1 MSQDTRHRIIVYA
14 QTDVGMV
21 RAGNEDTFL
30 VLNLDTSDTWTPA
43 TVEGNPPDH
52 LASFVQGSAGT
63 ILAVSDGMGGALAG
77 EVASRMAVE
86 GVREHMLL
94 FKQSTTFAAFP
105 FHERLRL
112 AVEQANTQINNE
124 SLGNADY
131 AGMGATFTA
140 AGVHEG
146 MLTLAQIGD
155 SRCYLIRDGRI
166 ALVTHDQS
174 LVWQLVEAGHITEE
188 EAETHQYKN
197 VILQA
202 LGAQPRVNVV
212 VDRIPINDG
221 DVVLLCSDGLSGR
234 VKAEEMLEIVGNAP
248 DLKEA
253 CEQLIQLANDRGG
266 EDNIT
271 VVLGRFEGDGLPAP
285 SDVMSERVERDP
297 NLPYDVSD
305 ELVADVEPT
314 LTPDQNGDDVGT
326 PGTALLSSASPADA
340 AVGDQSQVPAA
351 SGSAGEITPELADRI
366 ARLNEKTEFTVPT
379 AVGIPAITPEM
390 VAERAK
396 MMVEAEKAKSGEPV
410 AATSAKKRDTK
421 GGLKGPLLA
430 VAVFAALLA
439 GIWYVYHQQA
449 KAEAERATLLSQ
461 ADSLNR
467 RASKAR
473 QRLGTL
479 APDIERMTPGP
490 QHQEAVQLRTSIL
503 TNIDAV
509 SRLVQP
515 GLAKPETV
523 VEAEGICNRIDGELS
538 RIETLVVVPA
548 PPEPVTSTT
557 PPTQNPT

>member
-30 VLNLDTSDTWTPA
+30 VLNLETSDTWTPA
-43 TVEGNPPDH
+43 TVEGDPPDQ
-52 LASFVQGSAGT
+52 LATFVQGSAGT

-86 GVREHMLL
+86 GVREHMLY
-94 FKQSTTFAAFP
+94 FQTSDTFAVFP

-112 AVEQANTQINNE
+112 AVEQANTHINNE
-124 SLGNADY
+124 SMGNADY

-140 AGVHEG
+140 AGVHDG
-146 MLTLAQIGD
+146 VLTLAQIGD
-155 SRCYLIRDGRI
+155 SRCYLIRNGRI

-234 VKAEEMLEIVGNAP
+234 VKADEMLDIVTKAP
-248 DLKEA
+248 ELKDA

-271 VVLGRFEGDGLPAP
+271 VVLARFEGDGLPTVT
-285 SDVMSERVERDP
+285 DVMSERVERDP
-297 NLPYDVSD
+297 NLPYDVAD
-305 ELVADVEPT
+305 DTLGDVEST
-314 LTPDQNGDDVGT
+314 LSPEQLADTDPQVGT
-326 PGTALLSSASPADA
+326 AILSSTPTAENEAIEPSETPTGGGAADEISPD
-340 AVGDQSQVPAA
+340 
-351 SGSAGEITPELADRI
+351 LADQI
-366 ARLNEKTEFTVPT
+366 ALLNEKTEFTVPT

-390 VAERAK
+390 LAERAK
-396 MMVEAEKAKSGEPV
+396 MLAEAEKAKKTEP
-410 AATSAKKRDTK
+410 ASATSKKPDSK
-421 GGLKGPLLA
+421 GSLKGPLVA
-430 VAVFAALLA
+430 VAFFAALLA
-439 GIWYVYHQQA
+439 VAWYVYSQQA
-449 KAEAERATLLSQ
+449 QVATERATLLSQ
-461 ADSLNR
+461 ADSVSQ
-467 RASKAR
+467 RASQAR
-473 QRLGTL
+473 HRLGTL
-479 APDIERMTPGP
+479 QPDLERMTPGP
-490 QHQEAVQLRTSIL
+490 HHTEAMQLRTEIL
-503 TNIDAV
+503 SNLDAV

-515 GLAKPETV
+515 GAAKPETLS
-523 VEAEGICNRIDGELS
+523 EAESLCNRIDGDLS
-538 RIETLVVVPA
+538 RLDSIILSGNSPQQPAAA
-548 PPEPVTSTT
+548 PP
-557 PPTQNPT
+557 NPS